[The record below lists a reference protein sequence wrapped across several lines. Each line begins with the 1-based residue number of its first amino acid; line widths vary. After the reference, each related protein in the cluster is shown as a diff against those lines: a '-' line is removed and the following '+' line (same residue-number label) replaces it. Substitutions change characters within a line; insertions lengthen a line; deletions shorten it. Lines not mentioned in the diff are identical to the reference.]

1 MDMPLITN
9 VFRSIHLYFYTIFSL
24 LSCEHHTGF
33 FLTLILYIY
42 TYVGQVLCIFNDF
55 IIIISPLLDIV
66 TQHTV

>member
-1 MDMPLITN
+1 MYFDL
-9 VFRSIHLYFYTIFSL
+9 SICAFIPSFPSFPVNT
-24 LSCEHHTGF
+24 TQVF